1 MSVKYVEC
9 ANSKNKAICQLGII
23 YLFQRQF
30 CLRGTKTC
38 NGKYIAERGGIVDS
52 NMKKRTDYLIIGSY
66 ACQAYS
72 NGTYGAKV
80 KKAIEYNKKGG
91 NVQIMKETDFF
102 ANIK

>member
-1 MSVKYVEC
+1 
-9 ANSKNKAICQLGII
+9 
-23 YLFQRQF
+23 
-30 CLRGTKTC
+30 
-38 NGKYIAERGGIVDS
+38 
-52 NMKKRTDYLIIGSY
+52 MKKSTDYLIIGSY